1 MSVQPSTFDF
11 VLRQPVLLIGAEPLA
26 RRRLE
31 GILLQFGYEPESL
44 CSAGSMA
51 EARASFSR
59 QPASVA
65 LVDPDLPDGNGMD
78 LISEMYAANPDMTI
92 VVVSAWR
99 FEEDVLAALRRRLG
113 LCVQERDDIEVG
125 AAIRSAL
132 SGGAPLDPFVTR
144 RLIQEFRGPPVELP
158 DAAGP
163 LSPRESQIL
172 SLVAAGLG
180 NREIAEQLHLSRY
193 TVERHIKHIYRKL
206 LVSSRTKAVHAARAR
221 LVGLSTFPIR
231 I

>member
-99 FEEDVLAALRRRLG
+99 FEEDVLPRAPAPRAM
-113 LCVQERDDIEVG
+113 CS
-125 AAIRSAL
+125 RSATT
-132 SGGAPLDPFVTR
+132 SRSAPP
-144 RLIQEFRGPPVELP
+144 
-158 DAAGP
+158 
-163 LSPRESQIL
+163 S
-172 SLVAAGLG
+172 
-180 NREIAEQLHLSRY
+180 
-193 TVERHIKHIYRKL
+193 
-206 LVSSRTKAVHAARAR
+206 AAR
-221 LVGLSTFPIR
+221 
-231 I
+231 

>member
-31 GILLQFGYEPESL
+31 GLLLQFGYEPESL

-99 FEEDVLAALRRRLG
+99 FEEDVLAALRAG
-113 LCVQERDDIEVG
+113 ASGYVFKERDDIEVG

-206 LVSSRTKAVHAARAR
+206 LVSSRTKAVHAARAHGW
-221 LVGLSTFPIR
+221 LD
-231 I
+231 

>member
-113 LCVQERDDIEVG
+113 LCVQGARRHRVG

-144 RLIQEFRGPPVELP
+144 RLIQEFRARRWNCPTRRGP
-158 DAAGP
+158 
-163 LSPRESQIL
+163 ESARGQIL

-206 LVSSRTKAVHAARAR
+206 LVSSRTKAVHAARAHGW
-221 LVGLSTFPIR
+221 LD
-231 I
+231 

>member
-99 FEEDVLAALRRRLG
+99 FEEDVLAALRAG
-113 LCVQERDDIEVG
+113 ASGYVFKERDDIEVG

-132 SGGAPLDPFVTR
+132 SGGAPLDPFATR

-163 LSPRESQIL
+163 
-172 SLVAAGLG
+172 
-180 NREIAEQLHLSRY
+180 
-193 TVERHIKHIYRKL
+193 
-206 LVSSRTKAVHAARAR
+206 
-221 LVGLSTFPIR
+221 
-231 I
+231 

>member
-206 LVSSRTKAVHAARAR
+206 LVSSRTKAVHAARAHGW
-221 LVGLSTFPIR
+221 LD
-231 I
+231 

>member
-1 MSVQPSTFDF
+1 MFK
-11 VLRQPVLLIGAEPLA
+11 
-26 RRRLE
+26 
-31 GILLQFGYEPESL
+31 
-44 CSAGSMA
+44 
-51 EARASFSR
+51 
-59 QPASVA
+59 
-65 LVDPDLPDGNGMD
+65 
-78 LISEMYAANPDMTI
+78 
-92 VVVSAWR
+92 
-99 FEEDVLAALRRRLG
+99 
-113 LCVQERDDIEVG
+113 ERDDIEVG

>member
-1 MSVQPSTFDF
+1 MF
-11 VLRQPVLLIGAEPLA
+11 
-26 RRRLE
+26 RRVDGR
-31 GILLQFGYEPESL
+31 G
-44 CSAGSMA
+44 
-51 EARASFSR
+51 RASFSR

-113 LCVQERDDIEVG
+113 LCVQGARRHRGRRRHPQRAERRG
-125 AAIRSAL
+125 AAGSLRDAPPDPGIPGPAGGTARR
-132 SGGAPLDPFVTR
+132 GGA
-144 RLIQEFRGPPVELP
+144 
-158 DAAGP
+158 

-206 LVSSRTKAVHAARAR
+206 LVSSRTKAVHAARAHGW
-221 LVGLSTFPIR
+221 LD
-231 I
+231 

>member
-1 MSVQPSTFDF
+1 M
-11 VLRQPVLLIGAEPLA
+11 LRQPVLLIGAEPLA

-99 FEEDVLAALRRRLG
+99 FEEDVLRCAPAPRAM
-113 LCVQERDDIEVG
+113 CS
-125 AAIRSAL
+125 RSATT
-132 SGGAPLDPFVTR
+132 SRSAPP
-144 RLIQEFRGPPVELP
+144 
-158 DAAGP
+158 
-163 LSPRESQIL
+163 S
-172 SLVAAGLG
+172 
-180 NREIAEQLHLSRY
+180 
-193 TVERHIKHIYRKL
+193 
-206 LVSSRTKAVHAARAR
+206 AAR
-221 LVGLSTFPIR
+221 
-231 I
+231 

>member
-113 LCVQERDDIEVG
+113 LCVQG
-125 AAIRSAL
+125 ARRHRGRRRHPSAL

-163 LSPRESQIL
+163 
-172 SLVAAGLG
+172 
-180 NREIAEQLHLSRY
+180 
-193 TVERHIKHIYRKL
+193 
-206 LVSSRTKAVHAARAR
+206 
-221 LVGLSTFPIR
+221 
-231 I
+231 

>member
-51 EARASFSR
+51 EARASLSR

-99 FEEDVLAALRRRLG
+99 FEEDVLAALRAG
-113 LCVQERDDIEVG
+113 ASGYVFKERDDIEVG

-206 LVSSRTKAVHAARAR
+206 LVSSRTKAVHAARAHGW
-221 LVGLSTFPIR
+221 LD
-231 I
+231 

>member
-1 MSVQPSTFDF
+1 MF
-11 VLRQPVLLIGAEPLA
+11 
-26 RRRLE
+26 RRVDGR
-31 GILLQFGYEPESL
+31 GP
-44 CSAGSMA
+44 
-51 EARASFSR
+51 ASFSR

-163 LSPRESQIL
+163 
-172 SLVAAGLG
+172 
-180 NREIAEQLHLSRY
+180 
-193 TVERHIKHIYRKL
+193 
-206 LVSSRTKAVHAARAR
+206 
-221 LVGLSTFPIR
+221 
-231 I
+231 

>member
-1 MSVQPSTFDF
+1 M
-11 VLRQPVLLIGAEPLA
+11 
-26 RRRLE
+26 
-31 GILLQFGYEPESL
+31 
-44 CSAGSMA
+44 CSG
-51 EARASFSR
+51 
-59 QPASVA
+59 
-65 LVDPDLPDGNGMD
+65 
-78 LISEMYAANPDMTI
+78 
-92 VVVSAWR
+92 
-99 FEEDVLAALRRRLG
+99 
-113 LCVQERDDIEVG
+113 ERDDIEVG

-206 LVSSRTKAVHAARAR
+206 LVSSRTKAVHAARAHGW
-221 LVGLSTFPIR
+221 LD
-231 I
+231 

>member
-99 FEEDVLAALRRRLG
+99 FEEDVLPRCAPAPRAM
-113 LCVQERDDIEVG
+113 CS
-125 AAIRSAL
+125 RSATT
-132 SGGAPLDPFVTR
+132 SRSAPP
-144 RLIQEFRGPPVELP
+144 
-158 DAAGP
+158 
-163 LSPRESQIL
+163 S
-172 SLVAAGLG
+172 
-180 NREIAEQLHLSRY
+180 
-193 TVERHIKHIYRKL
+193 
-206 LVSSRTKAVHAARAR
+206 AAR
-221 LVGLSTFPIR
+221 
-231 I
+231 